1 MLGLGDGEALQVV
14 SKMAFHCTL
23 IGFNV
28 SRQDAR
34 TQRTI
39 ANDSLRRGG
48 LALIFCAT
56 FVATASGWLGMI
68 FEIGLRFRD
77 SKHATFA
84 Q

>member
-14 SKMAFHCTL
+14 RKMAFHCTL

-39 ANDSLRRGG
+39 ANDSLRLSGVAALRYFFVRHLLQLLQAG
-48 LALIFCAT
+48 L
-56 FVATASGWLGMI
+56 G
-68 FEIGLRFRD
+68 
-77 SKHATFA
+77 
-84 Q
+84 

>member
-39 ANDSLRRGG
+39 ANDSLRLSGVAALRYFLCDICCNCFR
-48 LALIFCAT
+48 LAWDD
-56 FVATASGWLGMI
+56 V
-68 FEIGLRFRD
+68 
-77 SKHATFA
+77 
-84 Q
+84 

>member
-39 ANDSLRRGG
+39 ANDSLRLSGVAALRYFFVRHLLQLLQTG
-48 LALIFCAT
+48 L
-56 FVATASGWLGMI
+56 G
-68 FEIGLRFRD
+68 
-77 SKHATFA
+77 
-84 Q
+84 

>member
-39 ANDSLRRGG
+39 ANDSLRLSGVAALRYFFVRHLLQLLQAG
-48 LALIFCAT
+48 L
-56 FVATASGWLGMI
+56 G
-68 FEIGLRFRD
+68 
-77 SKHATFA
+77 
-84 Q
+84 

>member
-34 TQRTI
+34 TQKTI
-39 ANDSLRRGG
+39 ANDSLRLSGVAALRYFFVRHLLQLLQAG
-48 LALIFCAT
+48 L
-56 FVATASGWLGMI
+56 G
-68 FEIGLRFRD
+68 
-77 SKHATFA
+77 
-84 Q
+84 